1 MEDDLTTRWPILVG
15 VMKDLIMLLGCHL
28 LMPMVIRD
36 GIQVKLL
43 VLVDYRMVRGHYIIV
58 MEGFV
63 EGGGAMVW
71 RVRLSSNSNNSRRA
85 EVGYLHLEQLQHHR
99 LR

>member
-71 RVRLSSNSNNSRRA
+71 RVRLSNSSSRRA
-85 EVGYLHLEQLQHHR
+85 ELGYLHLEQLQHHR